1 MENKRFRNQ
10 ISWLMFLFSIL
21 VIWVHSYNVELFA
34 GSAWGPEW
42 DRAAQIETFWSIGIG
57 QIAVPGFFLL
67 SSYLF
72 FRNFELSKLIGK
84 WKRRLFSVAIPYAVW
99 NVLYYLG
106 YVIAT
111 RLPMIE
117 RVVGKEPIP
126 FHIEEMTNA
135 ILRYSY
141 APIFWYLFQLILLL
155 VLAPVIYGLVKQKV
169 VGICYLALLITAL
182 YKGWGCGY
190 PNTDALFYFSFAA
203 FMAVHWREWL
213 EHKGT
218 GDRMFA
224 GILILIPAVYSY
236 GMMKEPGASVLW
248 TIAYRLLVPVS
259 LFLMTSSVELPD
271 TKPWMKQSLFLYAIH
286 FIIVRFV
293 NKGTAIMLVK
303 GIAAEVIPQT
313 MGSGLALLTY
323 FAIPVIVL
331 AVSYPTARFL
341 SRWVHPI
348 WSVLSG
354 GRNL

>member
-34 GSAWGPEW
+34 GSARGPEW

-84 WKRRLFSVAIPYAVW
+84 WKSRLFSVAIPYAVW

-111 RLPMIE
+111 RLPMVE

-203 FMAVHWREWL
+203 FMAVHCREWL
-213 EHKGT
+213 ECKGT

-248 TIAYRLLVPVS
+248 TIMYRLLVPVS

-303 GIAAEVIPQT
+303 GIAAEVVPQK

-341 SRWVHPI
+341 SRWVRPI